1 MIKAVI
7 FDLDGTLVD
16 TIEDLK
22 DALNVSLKQNGYN
35 ISYSRKQTMDL
46 VGSGIR
52 NLCKNAIENI
62 TCQEEDIGKVLSSFI
77 PNYDK
82 MQINHSK
89 PYEGVI
95 ELLDY
100 IKQKNIKCAVFS
112 NKKYENTVYIVNH
125 LFKENTF
132 DFIYGKKEGY
142 PLKPDT
148 RALDLILNELK
159 VKKEE
164 VLYVGD
170 SDVDMK
176 TAINGNLIK
185 VAVTYGYRDKNILLS
200 YNPDY
205 IVSSPLEIKS
215 ILEQIKWQNQN
226 KRGSYIPLRV
236 DKNDTL

>member
-22 DALNVSLKQNGYN
+22 DALNASLKQNGYN

-62 TCQEEDIGKVLSSFI
+62 TCQEEDIDKVLSSFI
-77 PNYDK
+77 TNYDK

-112 NKKYENTVYIVNH
+112 NKK
-125 LFKENTF
+125 
-132 DFIYGKKEGY
+132 
-142 PLKPDT
+142 
-148 RALDLILNELK
+148 
-159 VKKEE
+159 
-164 VLYVGD
+164 
-170 SDVDMK
+170 
-176 TAINGNLIK
+176 
-185 VAVTYGYRDKNILLS
+185 
-200 YNPDY
+200 
-205 IVSSPLEIKS
+205 
-215 ILEQIKWQNQN
+215 
-226 KRGSYIPLRV
+226 
-236 DKNDTL
+236 

>member
-62 TCQEEDIGKVLSSFI
+62 TCQEEDIDKLLSSFI
-77 PNYDK
+77 TNYDK

-95 ELLDY
+95 ELLD
-100 IKQKNIKCAVFS
+100 
-112 NKKYENTVYIVNH
+112 
-125 LFKENTF
+125 
-132 DFIYGKKEGY
+132 
-142 PLKPDT
+142 
-148 RALDLILNELK
+148 
-159 VKKEE
+159 
-164 VLYVGD
+164 
-170 SDVDMK
+170 
-176 TAINGNLIK
+176 
-185 VAVTYGYRDKNILLS
+185 
-200 YNPDY
+200 
-205 IVSSPLEIKS
+205 
-215 ILEQIKWQNQN
+215 
-226 KRGSYIPLRV
+226 
-236 DKNDTL
+236 

>member
-22 DALNVSLKQNGYN
+22 DALNASLKQNGYN

-62 TCQEEDIGKVLSSFI
+62 TCQEEDIDKVLSSFI
-77 PNYDK
+77 TNYDK

-112 NKKYENTVYIVNH
+112 NKKYENTVFNFYGVLTDFREIITKKGDRMAFVTISHYDTTISGVIWAREYKKLENLLKSKKK
-125 LFKENTF
+125 LFFFEKACGKIRNDKFQVVLTNIKE
-132 DFIYGKKEGY
+132 
-142 PLKPDT
+142 
-148 RALDLILNELK
+148 
-159 VKKEE
+159 
-164 VLYVGD
+164 
-170 SDVDMK
+170 
-176 TAINGNLIK
+176 
-185 VAVTYGYRDKNILLS
+185 LS
-200 YNPDY
+200 
-205 IVSSPLEIKS
+205 
-215 ILEQIKWQNQN
+215 
-226 KRGSYIPLRV
+226 
-236 DKNDTL
+236 